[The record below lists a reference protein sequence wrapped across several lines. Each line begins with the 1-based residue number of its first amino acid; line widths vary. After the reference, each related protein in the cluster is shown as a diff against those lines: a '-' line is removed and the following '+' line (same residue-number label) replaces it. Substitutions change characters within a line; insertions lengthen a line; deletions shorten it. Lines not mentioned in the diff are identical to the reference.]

1 MGSSINASKL
11 ILDNQDNKIVSQEE
25 AEQAVKTLIQY
36 IGEDPE
42 REGLIETPKRVIKSF
57 NEFYA
62 GYSQDPETLLSKT
75 FEDIEGYDD
84 IVLLKNINF
93 ESHCEHHMVPI
104 IGKASIGYY
113 PNKRVVGISKLA
125 RVLDV
130 FAKRLQTQ
138 ETMTAQIL
146 NCIDKALLPK
156 GTAVFI
162 DAQHHCMSTRGVL
175 KNDVTMTTNQFSGCF
190 LEDVNLQDRFLKMV
204 T

>member
-1 MGSSINASKL
+1 MNSSINASKI
-11 ILDNQDNKIVSQEE
+11 ILDKQDNKIISQEE

-42 REGLIETPKRVIKSF
+42 REGLVDTPKRVIKSF

-62 GYSQDPETLLSKT
+62 GYSQDPEILLSKT
-75 FEDIEGYDD
+75 FEDIEDYDD

-104 IGKASIGYY
+104 IGRASIGYY

-125 RVLDV
+125 RVLDA

-138 ETMTAQIL
+138 ETMTAQIVD
-146 NCIDKALLPK
+146 CIDKALKPK
-156 GTAVFI
+156 GTAIFI
-162 DAQHHCMSTRGVL
+162 DAEHHCMSTRGVS

-190 LEDVNLQDRFLKMV
+190 LENVNLQDRFLNMIK
-204 T
+204 